1 MTTTH
6 PANIDIK
13 AALAE
18 AEELYRARNPKS
30 FDQHQKACAA
40 MPGGNTRSA
49 IFADPFPL
57 TIARGEGAL
66 LWDLDGHEYADFL
79 SEFTAGIY
87 GHLHPAIRAAIAAA
101 LDVGLNLGA
110 HNAAEAQFAAAICAR
125 FPSIELVRF
134 TNSGTE
140 ANLMAVSAAR
150 AITGRPRILVFNG
163 GYHGGVFYFRG
174 HGSPL
179 NAPFEYLLGRYNDL
193 AAVEALVRR
202 SDDRAKRLIDLSQ
215 GYNDLAAVEALVR
228 PYRAE
233 LAAIL
238 VEPMQGTTGCIAA
251 ERSFLAGLRALA
263 DDTGAFLIF
272 DEVMTSRL
280 APGGLQEVHGI
291 LPDLTTLGK
300 YVGGGMSFGAFGG
313 RADIMERFD
322 PRRPDAFQHAGTF
335 NNNLLT
341 MHAGLVGLT
350 EIYTPERA
358 RALNASGDRLR
369 ERLNGMARRHGLA
382 MQFTGLGSMI
392 AVHMTDGPIRSAED
406 AERGNAALR
415 DLFWFD
421 LTARGIW
428 FAKRGMFAL
437 SIALDTTDADKLA
450 DGVEEFAQTRAPMFK
465 GLSHRLTSR

>member
-1 MTTTH
+1 MI
-6 PANIDIK
+6 NIDIE

-30 FDQHQKACAA
+30 LAQHRQACAA

-49 IFADPFPL
+49 IHVDPFPL
-57 TIARGEGAL
+57 TIVRGEGAR
-66 LWDLDGHEYADFL
+66 LWDLDGHEYVDFL

-87 GHLHPAIRAAIAAA
+87 GHSHPAIRGAIEAA
-101 LDVGLNLGA
+101 LDGGLNFGA
-110 HNAAEAQFAAAICAR
+110 HNALEARFAAAICAR

-150 AITGRPRILVFNG
+150 AITGRRKILVFEG

-174 HGSPL
+174 HGSAL
-179 NAPFEYLLGRYNDL
+179 NAPFDYLLGRYNDL
-193 AAVEALVRR
+193 AAVE
-202 SDDRAKRLIDLSQ
+202 K
-215 GYNDLAAVEALVR
+215 LVR
-228 PYRAE
+228 PHRAE

-238 VEPMQGTTGCIAA
+238 IEPMQGTTGCIPA

-263 DDTGAFLIF
+263 DETGALLIF

-280 APGGLQEVHGI
+280 APGGLQEVHGV
-291 LPDLTTLGK
+291 LADLTTLGK

-313 RADIMERFD
+313 RADVMERFD

-335 NNNLLT
+335 NNNVLT
-341 MHAGLVGLT
+341 MSAGLTGLT
-350 EIYTPERA
+350 EIYTPQRA
-358 RALNASGDRLR
+358 RALNDFGDRLR
-369 ERLNGMARRHGLA
+369 QRLNGIARQHGLA
-382 MQFTGLGSMI
+382 MQFTGVGSM
-392 AVHMTDGPIRSAED
+392 ASVHMTGQPIRSQED
-406 AERGNAALR
+406 AEQGNAVLR

-421 LTARGIW
+421 LTARGTW

-437 SIALDTTDADKLA
+437 SIALEEADADRLVEA
-450 DGVEEFAQTRAPMFK
+450 VEEFAQTRAPLFEATP
-465 GLSHRLTSR
+465 SS

>member
-1 MTTTH
+1 MI
-6 PANIDIK
+6 NIDIE

-30 FDQHQKACAA
+30 LAQHRQACGA

-49 IFADPFPL
+49 IHVDPFPL
-57 TIARGEGAL
+57 TMARGEGAR
-66 LWDLDGHEYADFL
+66 LWDIDGHEYVDFL

-87 GHLHPAIRAAIAAA
+87 GHSHPAIRKAIDAA
-101 LDVGLNLGA
+101 LDGGLNFGA
-110 HNAAEAQFAAAICAR
+110 HNALEARFAAAICAR

-150 AITGRPRILVFNG
+150 AITGRPKILVFAG

-174 HGSPL
+174 HGSLL

-193 AAVEALVRR
+193 AAVEALVR
-202 SDDRAKRLIDLSQ
+202 
-215 GYNDLAAVEALVR
+215 
-228 PYRAE
+228 PHRAE

-238 VEPMQGTTGCIAA
+238 VEPMQGTTGCIPA
-251 ERSFLAGLRALA
+251 ERGFLAGLRALA
-263 DDTGAFLIF
+263 DDTDALLIF

-280 APGGLQEVHGI
+280 APGGLQEAHGI

-313 RADIMERFD
+313 RADVMERFD

-335 NNNLLT
+335 NNNVLT
-341 MHAGLVGLT
+341 MSAGLVGLT
-350 EIYTPERA
+350 ELYTPERA
-358 RALNASGDRLR
+358 RALNAFGDRLR
-369 ERLNGMARRHGLA
+369 ERVNEIARRHRLA
-382 MQFTGLGSMI
+382 MQFTGLGSML
-392 AVHMTDGPIRSAED
+392 AVHMADGPIRSQED
-406 AERGNAALR
+406 AGRGNAALR
-415 DLFWFD
+415 DLFYFD
-421 LTARGIW
+421 LLARGIW

-437 SIALDTTDADKLA
+437 SIALDEADGDKLVGA
-450 DGVEEFAQTRAPMFK
+450 VEEFAQTRAALFA
-465 GLSHRLTSR
+465 

>member
-1 MTTTH
+1 MPH
-6 PANIDIK
+6 PANIDVT

-18 AEELYRARNPKS
+18 AEELYRARNPQS
-30 FDQHQKACAA
+30 FARHCEACAV

-49 IFADPFPL
+49 IHVDPFPL
-57 TIARGEGAL
+57 TIVRGEGAR
-66 LWDLDGHEYADFL
+66 LWDLDGHEYVDFL

-87 GHLHPAIRAAIAAA
+87 GHSHPAIRNAIEAA
-101 LDVGLNLGA
+101 LDGGVNFGA
-110 HNAAEAQFAAAICAR
+110 HNALEAQFAAAICAR
-125 FPSIELVRF
+125 FPSMDLVRF

-140 ANLMAVSAAR
+140 ANLMAVSAAC
-150 AITGRPRILVFNG
+150 AITGRPKILVFTG

-179 NAPFEYLLGRYNDL
+179 NAPFDYLLGRYNDL
-193 AAVEALVRR
+193 PAVEELVR
-202 SDDRAKRLIDLSQ
+202 SH
-215 GYNDLAAVEALVR
+215 
-228 PYRAE
+228 RAE

-238 VEPMQGTTGCIAA
+238 VEPMQGTTGCIPA

-263 DDTGAFLIF
+263 DDTGALLIF

-280 APGGLQEVHGI
+280 ASGGLQEAHGI

-313 RADIMERFD
+313 RARLMERFD

-335 NNNLLT
+335 NNNVLT
-341 MHAGLVGLT
+341 MSAGLVGLT
-350 EIYTPERA
+350 ELYTPERA
-358 RALNASGDRLR
+358 RTLNDFGDHLR
-369 ERLNGMARRHGLA
+369 ERLNAIARGHGLA
-382 MQFTGLGSMI
+382 MQFTGIGSMLS
-392 AVHMTDGPIRSAED
+392 VHMTDQPIRSQED

-437 SIALDTTDADKLA
+437 SIALDQADGNRLA
-450 DGVEEFAQTRAPMFK
+450 DAVEEFAQTRAPLFAAI
-465 GLSHRLTSR
+465 

>member
-1 MTTTH
+1 MTTR
-6 PANIDIK
+6 PRNIDLE
-13 AALAE
+13 AAIGE

-30 FDQHQKACAA
+30 LAQHRQACAA

-49 IFADPFPL
+49 IHVDPFPL
-57 TIARGEGAL
+57 TMARGAGAR
-66 LWDLDGHEYADFL
+66 LWDIDGHEYADFL

-87 GHLHPAIRAAIAAA
+87 GHSHPAIRRAIEAA
-101 LDVGLNLGA
+101 LAEGLNFGA
-110 HNAAEAQFAAAICAR
+110 QNVIEARFAAAVCAR
-125 FPSIELVRF
+125 FPSLELVRF

-150 AITGRPRILVFNG
+150 AITGRPKVLVFGG

-174 HGSPL
+174 HGSAL
-179 NAPFEYLLGRYNDL
+179 NAPFDYLLGRYNDL
-193 AAVEALVRR
+193 AAVEALVQPH
-202 SDDRAKRLIDLSQ
+202 RAD
-215 GYNDLAAVEALVR
+215 
-228 PYRAE
+228 

-238 VEPMQGTTGCIAA
+238 IEPMQGTTGCILA
-251 ERSFLAGLRALA
+251 EHSFLAGLRALA
-263 DDTGAFLIF
+263 NETGALLIF

-313 RADIMERFD
+313 RADLMERFD

-335 NNNLLT
+335 NNNVLT
-341 MHAGLVGLT
+341 MSAGLVGLT

-369 ERLNGMARRHGLA
+369 ERLNAVTRQSGLA
-382 MQFTGLGSMI
+382 MQFTGLGSML

-421 LTARGIW
+421 LVARGIW

-437 SIALDTTDADKLA
+437 SIALDDADHDKLVGA
-450 DGVEEFAQTRAPMFK
+450 VEDFAQTRSPLFQAI
-465 GLSHRLTSR
+465 GSA

>member
-6 PANIDIK
+6 PANIDIG

-18 AEELYRARNPKS
+18 AEELYQVRNPKS
-30 FDQHQKACAA
+30 VAQHREACAA

-49 IFADPFPL
+49 IHVDPFPL
-57 TIARGEGAL
+57 TMARGEGAR
-66 LWDLDGHEYADFL
+66 LWDIDGHEYIDFL

-87 GHLHPAIRAAIAAA
+87 GHSHPAIRKAIEAA
-101 LDVGLNLGA
+101 LDGGLNFGA
-110 HNAAEAQFAAAICAR
+110 HNEIEARFAAAICAR

-150 AITGRPRILVFNG
+150 AITGRPKILVFTG

-193 AAVEALVRR
+193 AAVEALVH
-202 SDDRAKRLIDLSQ
+202 A
-215 GYNDLAAVEALVR
+215 
-228 PYRAE
+228 YRAE

-238 VEPMQGTTGCIAA
+238 VEPMQGTTGCIPA
-251 ERSFLAGLRALA
+251 ERAFLAGLRALSN
-263 DDTGAFLIF
+263 DTGALLIF

-280 APGGLQEVHGI
+280 APGGLQEAHDI

-313 RADIMERFD
+313 RADLMERFD

-335 NNNLLT
+335 NNNVLT
-341 MHAGLVGLT
+341 MNAGLVGLT

-358 RALNASGDRLR
+358 FALNTFGDRLR
-369 ERLNGMARRHGLA
+369 ERLNGIARWRGLA
-382 MQFTGLGSMI
+382 MQFTGLGSML
-392 AVHMTDGPIRSAED
+392 AVHMTDGPIRSQED

-415 DLFWFD
+415 DLFYFD
-421 LTARGIW
+421 LLARGIW

-437 SIALDTTDADKLA
+437 SITLEEPDGDKLIEA
-450 DGVEEFAQTRAPMFK
+450 VEEFAQTRTPLFTAVNA
-465 GLSHRLTSR
+465 G

>member
-1 MTTTH
+1 MTASR
-6 PANIDIK
+6 PANIDIN

-18 AEELYRARNPKS
+18 AEELYGARNPKS
-30 FDQHQKACAA
+30 LAQHRVACAA

-49 IFADPFPL
+49 IHVDPFPL
-57 TIARGEGAL
+57 TMVRGEGAR
-66 LWDLDGHEYADFL
+66 LWDLDGHEYLDFL

-87 GHLHPAIRAAIAAA
+87 GHSHPAIRKAIDQA
-101 LDVGLNLGA
+101 LDGGLNFGA
-110 HNAAEAQFAAAICAR
+110 HNATEARFAAAISAR

-150 AITGRPRILVFNG
+150 AITGRPKILVFKG
-163 GYHGGVFYFRG
+163 GYHGGVLYFRG
-174 HGSPL
+174 HGSAL
-179 NAPFEYLLGRYNDL
+179 NAPFEYLLGRYNHL
-193 AAVEALVRR
+193 EAVE
-202 SDDRAKRLIDLSQ
+202 S
-215 GYNDLAAVEALVR
+215 LVR

-238 VEPMQGTTGCIAA
+238 VEPMQGTTGCVPA
-251 ERSFLAGLRALA
+251 EHSFLAGLRALA
-263 DDTGAFLIF
+263 SDTGALLIF

-313 RADIMERFD
+313 RADIMGHFD

-335 NNNLLT
+335 NNNVLT
-341 MHAGLVGLT
+341 MNAGLVGLT

-369 ERLNGMARRHGLA
+369 EGLNALVKRRGLA
-382 MQFTGLGSMI
+382 MQFTGLGSML
-392 AVHMTDGPIRSAED
+392 AVHTTDKPIRSQED
-406 AERGNAALR
+406 AERGNAKLR
-415 DLFWFD
+415 DLFYFD
-421 LTARGIW
+421 LVARGSW

-437 SIALDTTDADKLA
+437 SIALDEEDGNKLVEA
-450 DGVEEFAQTRAPMFK
+450 VEEFAETRAPLFERI
-465 GLSHRLTSR
+465 GAG